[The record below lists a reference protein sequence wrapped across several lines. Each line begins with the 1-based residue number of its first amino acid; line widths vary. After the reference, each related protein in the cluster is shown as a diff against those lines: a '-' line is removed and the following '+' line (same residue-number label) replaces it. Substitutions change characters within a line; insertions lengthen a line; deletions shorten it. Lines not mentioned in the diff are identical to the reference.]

1 MAPKKINKTRNG
13 IFGQPSFFF
22 FFPGWRWTTVISSL
36 DDPIVSSVYGER
48 PRSRLAQSWGS
59 PKTWPSLEGVASPL
73 SVEQLGGVF
82 RYFSMSLDMAFPFR
96 SGTWGIPLDWG
107 HVVLPYIHYPKWL
120 VKNSTISKW
129 EVHDRI
135 YHSNFKIIFR

>member
-82 RYFSMSLDMAFPFR
+82 RYFFNEFR
-96 SGTWGIPLDWG
+96 HGFS
-107 HVVLPYIHYPKWL
+107 
-120 VKNSTISKW
+120 ISKW
-129 EVHDRI
+129 HLGHTIGLGSCSIAI
-135 YHSNFKIIFR
+135 YPLPKMVS